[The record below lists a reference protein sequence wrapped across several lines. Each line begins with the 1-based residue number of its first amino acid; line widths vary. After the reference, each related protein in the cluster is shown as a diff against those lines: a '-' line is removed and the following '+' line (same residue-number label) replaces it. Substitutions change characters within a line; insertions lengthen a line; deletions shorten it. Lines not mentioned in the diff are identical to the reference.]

1 MRPVTRKWMF
11 IIAAFIGVLYIG
23 TGTEAGSFIKERKAV
38 LAISSAYQGNG
49 AEAMEQL
56 PLRER
61 IAEEAK
67 RQYVAPID
75 ARIDRVWKA
84 IPGYNGLEADLDR
97 TYEANKSKP
106 AGADITWVMREIPP
120 RVTLDQLGPQPIY
133 RGNPN
138 KKMAGLMINVAWGNE
153 HIEPMLATL
162 KEEKVKATFF
172 FDGSWLK
179 KNPEMAKRIQE
190 EGHELENHAYSHP
203 NMSELSAGLQAQQIE
218 KTKRLLETTL
228 QVKNKWF
235 APPSGDFNELTVQT
249 AHAYGLK
256 TVLWTV
262 DTVDWK
268 NPNPSDV
275 IRKID
280 AKVEPGSLILM
291 HPTPASKAA
300 LQGIIRSIRNKGI
313 LPGTV
318 SETLSEK
325 RLDPGA
331 VEPRQVFW

>member
-1 MRPVTRKWMF
+1 MDSMRPVTRKWIF
-11 IIAAFIGVLYIG
+11 IIVAFIGVLYIG

-38 LAISSAYQGNG
+38 LAISEAYQPKE
-49 AEAMEQL
+49 AEALEQL
-56 PLRER
+56 PLKER

-67 RQYVAPID
+67 SKYIAPID

-84 IPGYNGLEADLDR
+84 IPGYNGLEVDLER
-97 TYEANKSKP
+97 TYEANKAKR
-106 AGADITWVMREIPP
+106 AGTDITWVMRELPP
-120 RVTLDQLGPQPIY
+120 RVKLDQLEPQPIY

-172 FDGSWLK
+172 LDGSWLK

-235 APPSGDFNELTVQT
+235 APPSGDFNALTVQT
-249 AHAYGLK
+249 AHAHGLK

-268 NPNPSDV
+268 HPNPSDV

-291 HPTPASKAA
+291 HPTPSSKAA
-300 LQGIIRSIRNKGI
+300 LQGIIRTIRSKGI

-325 RLDPGA
+325 RLDLEL
-331 VEPRQVFW
+331 VEPR